1 MSQILKEL
9 RKERE
14 LVLDGIPALNWLGG
28 NTSLIDF
35 MNSMDRNEPE
45 WLSEARDQRKRGWGS
60 RRKKLIS
67 ED

>member
-1 MSQILKEL
+1 MNQILKEL

-35 MNSMDRNEPE
+35 MNSMDRTEPE
-45 WLSEARDQRKRGWGS
+45 WLTEARDQRQRRRG
-60 RRKKLIS
+60 RPRKQP
-67 ED
+67 EERF